1 MAVKKHLNNIIN
13 RSPWMVSVRGR
24 PDLGRQFS
32 YPKKVEADAYR
43 EVQSSNGHLA
53 SVRQLEPSFQLRLR
67 RKGVR
72 AQRITFDTYAAA
84 EQALRKIESDLS
96 VSIVRDYAIAAQ
108 TSFRDIADR
117 YIAEVAPKHKGGE
130 IEIGR
135 LKKILRDH
143 SFVDKPLAALR
154 TEDIQDFI
162 GERLADVRPAT
173 VDRDI
178 DVISQTLR
186 YASDVWKIGPAE
198 SPLLGLKRPKYFNER
213 DRRLGSGDERKLLE
227 AARADENEYIEPV
240 VILAIETAM
249 RRSEIFSFSA
259 RDVDFDRRFI
269 LLRDTKNGQSRK
281 VPLTRRAMAVL
292 RALPDRGE
300 APLLKLTA
308 NAVKKAFFGRVL
320 PAAGIA
326 DLHFHDL
333 RHEAISR
340 FAETGKFKLI
350 DLLAISGHRDPRM
363 LQRYAHLCSKKLAER
378 MDMVERDDEIE
389 ESYIH
394 RGRKRVVRR
403 KGDATRQVSNGAM
416 IEVEMSPGYGDAAPA
431 VLGASVI
438 DFAAIRALRTG
449 GERQQ

>member
-1 MAVKKHLNNIIN
+1 MAVKKNTSNIIN
-13 RSPWMVSVRGR
+13 RSPWFVSVRGR
-24 PDLGRQFS
+24 PELGRQFS
-32 YPKKVEADAYR
+32 YPKKAEADAY
-43 EVQSSNGHLA
+43 QNMLHDKGLIA
-53 SVRQLEPSFQLRLR
+53 SVRQLETSFQLRIR

-72 AQRITFDTYAAA
+72 VQRITFDTYAAA

-135 LKKILRDH
+135 LKKILRDQ

-154 TEDIQDFI
+154 TEDLQDFI

-213 DRRLGSGDERKLLE
+213 DRRLGSGDERRLLE

-240 VILAIETAM
+240 IILAIETAM
-249 RRSEIFSFSA
+249 RRSEILSFSA

-269 LLRDTKNGQSRK
+269 LLRETKNGQSRK
-281 VPLTRRAMAVL
+281 VPLTRRAMSVL
-292 RALPDRGE
+292 RGLPDRGD

-308 NAVKKAFFGRVL
+308 NAVKKAFFQRVL

-340 FAETGKFKLI
+340 FAETGKFELI

-363 LQRYAHLCSKKLAER
+363 LQRYAHLCSKKLAQK
-378 MDMVERDDEIE
+378 MDGVEREDEIE
-389 ESYIH
+389 EAYIH
-394 RGRKRVVRR
+394 RGRKRTLRR
-403 KGDATRQVSNGAM
+403 KCDATFQVANGQAV
-416 IEVEMSPGYGDAAPA
+416 EVEMSSENVDADP
-431 VLGASVI
+431 VVFSASVI
-438 DFAAIRALRTG
+438 DFAAIRARRVG
-449 GERQQ
+449 GRSE